1 MAFGPNMKRLRELPP
16 GDGLE
21 ACVLAGPGDLEVWEV
36 HTTVTTDGVP
46 LEIVGRG
53 TDMESAA
60 AAVLA
65 MLQQHP
71 WDAPEHPEAAEDA
84 KLERR
89 AGLVG

>member
-1 MAFGPNMKRLRELPP
+1 MALGPNMKRLRELPL

-21 ACVLAGPGDLEVWEV
+21 TCVMTGPGDLEVWEV
-36 HTTVTTDGVP
+36 HAKVNTDGLP

-53 TDMESAA
+53 TDVESAA

-71 WDAPEHPEAAEDA
+71 WDSPEHPEAAEEA
-84 KLERR
+84 RLEQR
-89 AGLVG
+89 AASLG